1 MKQKIFDATNG
12 GLDIILYYYPQ
23 AREVVEGR
31 AKHFKMRAAERTA
44 STTVKKFGQLWYVTD
59 FGDDQTAR
67 NAIDLT
73 MREENINFSQAL
85 YLLADRFNVDCGFKP
100 EVNKPDITT
109 RTPHEDE
116 TEGSITWDAKKEP
129 EESDLQALGTYVKAE
144 TLQRYKVLTLKSY
157 SITKRKENGQLIT
170 TVIKSNPNY
179 PIFLYQFDGF
189 QKICCPYAY
198 DKANRFRYIGEKK
211 KDIIYGLEQ
220 VIAAYNKL
228 NEPTEDEITTDKK
241 LPEVFLCSGER
252 DALNCAGMGYPVI
265 WLNSETATFG
275 DKEMSRIMRY
285 TEKLINIPD
294 LDATGMLAAYR
305 RSLENWELYT
315 LILPE
320 WLSQYKDRRGK
331 PRKDLTDFCEL
342 SGSRQEFT
350 KLIQTAKRCQFWDKV
365 IRKNTETYE
374 INTINLLWYLRCSGF
389 ARIEDAV
396 SGQDIYV
403 HVKDYIVR
411 QYTPKQIRTYIK
423 QELERLHI
431 PNTIQKLF
439 QDSKKTTASLMD
451 DLRPINLSF
460 KKSTPD
466 SRTFFFR
473 NCALRVTADDI
484 TPIHRNDIDTY
495 TWDTA
500 ICPHSFRRT
509 QPTVTLQN
517 GQFTLYPDNIKS
529 NILKVFIN
537 TSRMYWRE
545 EFENR
550 TSPAMEENQRY
561 RQEHHFDIAGPRLTP
576 AEQHEQMQHLANK
589 CYAIGYL
596 LHQFKFMHMAKA
608 VWVMENRLTE
618 ACESSGGSGK
628 SFFFNMLKHI
638 GIASL
643 VTLNGRDRS
652 LTENKHLLERVTQYT
667 DLLFTDDAD
676 KNIDLN
682 FFYPL
687 ITGDTNINPKGSKSY
702 EISFHDSPIPV
713 FASNFPPPEGKD
725 RSTVRRMLIV
735 VYSDY
740 YHEKG
745 DGDLYNETRTIQ
757 DDLGLEVCGSNY
769 TEEQYNA
776 DINFL
781 IDCTQLYLN
790 CNRQNII
797 LRPPMEN
804 VYKRINIAEM
814 GNSGFYEWAASFFA
828 PDSENIDII
837 LRREEAFKDFQIDTG
852 NRLWTAQ
859 KFMKALKAFCENAD
873 YIRELNPKELL
884 GTNGRLI
891 RKLDGKTRDCIYIR
905 TKEEINNFAKSSY
918 L

>member
-1 MKQKIFDATNG
+1 MKQKILDATNG

-23 AREVVEGR
+23 AREVLEGR
-31 AKHFKMRAAERTA
+31 AKHFKMRNSERTA
-44 STTVKKFGQLWYVTD
+44 STTIKRFGQLWYVTD

-73 MREENINFSQAL
+73 IREENINFSQAL
-85 YLLADRFNVDCGFKP
+85 YLLADRFNIDCGYKP
-100 EVNKPDITT
+100 EINKPDIST
-109 RTPHEDE
+109 RKPEDGE
-116 TEGSITWDAKKEP
+116 QEGSITWEAKQEPEAADLEAMGTFVKKE
-129 EESDLQALGTYVKAE
+129 TM
-144 TLQRYKVLTLKSY
+144 QRYNVLSLKSY
-157 SITKRKENGQLIT
+157 AITKRKENGQLIT

-198 DKANRFRYIGEKK
+198 DKANRFRYVGNKK
-211 KDIIYGLEQ
+211 KDIIYGMEQ
-220 VIAAYNKL
+220 VIAAYDKL
-228 NEPTEDEITTDKK
+228 NGDVSEEEEK

-252 DALNCAGMGYPVI
+252 DALNCAGMGYPAI
-265 WLNSETATFG
+265 WLNSETAAFG
-275 DKEMSRIMRY
+275 EKEMSQVMRY

-294 LDATGMLAAYR
+294 LDATGMQAAYR

-320 WLSQYKDRRGK
+320 WLPQYKDRRGK
-331 PRKDLTDFCEL
+331 PRKDLTDWCEL
-342 SGSRQEFT
+342 SGSRTEFSR
-350 KLIQTAKRCQFWDKV
+350 LIQTAKRCQFWDKV
-365 IRKNTETYE
+365 VKKTGVSTE
-374 INTINLLWYLRCSGF
+374 INTISLLWYLRCSGF
-389 ARIEDAV
+389 ARIEDPV
-396 SGQDIYV
+396 SGQDLYV
-403 HVKDYIVR
+403 HIKDYIVK

-423 QELERLHI
+423 QELERLHVNNI
-431 PNTIQKLF
+431 IQKLF
-439 QDSKKTTASLMD
+439 QDSKKTTSALMD
-451 DLRPINLSF
+451 DLRPIDLSF

-484 TPIHRNDIDTY
+484 TPIHRNDICTY

-500 ICPHSFRRT
+500 ICPHNFYRA
-509 QPTVTLQN
+509 QPA
-517 GQFTLYPDNIKS
+517 FTYKDGKILNLGNTKS
-529 NILKVFIN
+529 NVLKVFIN
-537 TSRMYWRE
+537 ASRIYWKE
-545 EFENR
+545 ELETR
-550 TSPAMEENQRY
+550 TSAAMEENQRY
-561 RQEHHFDIAGPRLTP
+561 IREHHFDIAGPRLTE
-576 AEQHEQMQHLANK
+576 AEKDEQLQHLANK

-596 LHQFKFMHMAKA
+596 LHQFKFMHLAKA

-618 ACESSGGSGK
+618 AGESSGGSGK
-628 SFFFNMLKHI
+628 SFFFNMLKKI

-652 LTENKHLLERVTQYT
+652 LTENKHLLERVNQYT

-676 KNIDLN
+676 RNIDFN

-687 ITGDTNINPKGSKSY
+687 ITGDANINPKGSKSY
-702 EISFHDSPIPV
+702 EISFNDSPIPV

-757 DDLGLEVCGSNY
+757 DDLGLEICGSNY

-781 IDCTQLYLN
+781 IDCTQFYLD
-790 CNRQNII
+790 CNRNNII
-797 LRPPMEN
+797 VHPPMEN

-814 GNSGFYEWAASFFA
+814 GNSGFYEWASSFFA
-828 PDSENIDII
+828 PESENVDII
-837 LRREEAFKDFQIDTG
+837 IRRDEVFRDFQIDTG
-852 NRLWTAQ
+852 NRLWTTQ
-859 KFMKALKAFCENAD
+859 KFMKALKAFCENTD
-873 YIRELNPKELL
+873 YIRELNPRDLL
-884 GTNGRLI
+884 GPSGRLI
-891 RKLDGKTRDCIYIR
+891 RKLDGKTKDCIYIR
-905 TKEEINNFAKSSY
+905 TKEEINNWVKSSY

>member
-1 MKQKIFDATNG
+1 MKQKILDATNG

-23 AREVVEGR
+23 AREVLEGR
-31 AKHFKMRAAERTA
+31 VKHFKMRNSERTA
-44 STTVKKFGQLWYVTD
+44 SSTIKRFGQLWYVTD

-85 YLLADRFNVDCGFKP
+85 YLLADRFNIDCGYKP
-100 EVNKPDITT
+100 EINKPDIST
-109 RTPHEDE
+109 RKPEDGE
-116 TEGSITWDAKKEP
+116 QEGSITWEAKQEPEAADLEAMGTFVKKE
-129 EESDLQALGTYVKAE
+129 TM
-144 TLQRYKVLTLKSY
+144 QRYNVLALKSY
-157 SITKRKENGQLIT
+157 AITKRKENGQLIT

-198 DKANRFRYIGEKK
+198 DKANRFRYVGNKK
-211 KDIIYGLEQ
+211 KDIIYGMEQ

-228 NEPTEDEITTDKK
+228 NGDVPEEEEK

-252 DALNCAGMGYPVI
+252 DALNCAGMGYPAI
-265 WLNSETATFG
+265 WLNSETAAFG
-275 DKEMSRIMRY
+275 EKEMSQVMRY

-294 LDATGMLAAYR
+294 LDATGMQAAYR

-320 WLSQYKDRRGK
+320 WLTQYKDRRGK
-331 PRKDLTDFCEL
+331 PRKDLTDWCEL
-342 SGSRQEFT
+342 SGSRTEFSR
-350 KLIQTAKRCQFWDKV
+350 LIQTAKRCQFWDKV
-365 IRKNTETYE
+365 VKKTGVSTE
-374 INTINLLWYLRCSGF
+374 INTISLLWYLRCSGF
-389 ARIEDAV
+389 ARIEDPV
-396 SGQDIYV
+396 SGQDLYV
-403 HVKDYIVR
+403 HIKDYIVK

-423 QELERLHI
+423 QELERLHVN
-431 PNTIQKLF
+431 NTIQKLF
-439 QDSKKTTASLMD
+439 QDSKKTTSALMD
-451 DLRPINLSF
+451 DLRPIDLSF

-484 TPIHRNDIDTY
+484 TPIHRNDICTY

-500 ICPHSFRRT
+500 ICPHNFYRA
-509 QPTVTLQN
+509 QPA
-517 GQFTLYPDNIKS
+517 FTYKDGKILNLGNTKS
-529 NILKVFIN
+529 NVLKVFIN
-537 TSRMYWRE
+537 ASRIYWRE
-545 EFENR
+545 ELETR
-550 TSPAMEENQRY
+550 TSAAMEENQRY
-561 RQEHHFDIAGPRLTP
+561 IREHHFDIAGPRLTE
-576 AEQHEQMQHLANK
+576 AEKDEQLQHLANK

-596 LHQFKFMHMAKA
+596 LHQFKFMHLAKA

-618 ACESSGGSGK
+618 AGESSGGSGK
-628 SFFFNMLKHI
+628 SFFFNMLKKI

-652 LTENKHLLERVTQYT
+652 LTENKHLLERVNQYT

-676 KNIDLN
+676 RNIDFN

-687 ITGDTNINPKGSKSY
+687 ITGDANINPKGSKSY
-702 EISFHDSPIPV
+702 EISFNDSPIPV

-757 DDLGLEVCGSNY
+757 DDLGLEICGSNY

-781 IDCTQLYLN
+781 IDCTQFYLD
-790 CNRQNII
+790 CNRNNII
-797 LRPPMEN
+797 VHPPMEN

-814 GNSGFYEWAASFFA
+814 GNSGFYEWASSFFA
-828 PDSENIDII
+828 PESENVDII
-837 LRREEAFKDFQIDTG
+837 IRRDEVFRDFQIDTG
-852 NRLWTAQ
+852 NRLWTTQ
-859 KFMKALKAFCENAD
+859 KFMKALKAFCENTD
-873 YIRELNPKELL
+873 YIRELNPRDLL
-884 GTNGRLI
+884 GPSGRLI
-891 RKLDGKTRDCIYIR
+891 RKLDGKTKDCIYIR
-905 TKEEINNFAKSSY
+905 TKEEINNWVKSSY

>member
-1 MKQKIFDATNG
+1 MKQKILDATNG

-23 AREVVEGR
+23 AREVLEGR
-31 AKHFKMRAAERTA
+31 AKHFKMRNSERTA
-44 STTVKKFGQLWYVTD
+44 STTIKRFGQLWYVTD

-73 MREENINFSQAL
+73 IREENINFSQAL
-85 YLLADRFNVDCGFKP
+85 YLLADRFNIDCGYKP
-100 EVNKPDITT
+100 EINKPDIST
-109 RTPHEDE
+109 RKPEDGE
-116 TEGSITWDAKKEP
+116 QEGSITWEAKQEPEAADLEAMGTFVKKE
-129 EESDLQALGTYVKAE
+129 TM
-144 TLQRYKVLTLKSY
+144 QRYNVLSLKSY
-157 SITKRKENGQLIT
+157 AITKRKENGQLIT

-198 DKANRFRYIGEKK
+198 DKANRFRYVGNKK
-211 KDIIYGLEQ
+211 KDIIYGMEQ
-220 VIAAYNKL
+220 VIAAYDKL
-228 NEPTEDEITTDKK
+228 NGDVSEEEEK

-252 DALNCAGMGYPVI
+252 DALNCAGMGYPAI
-265 WLNSETATFG
+265 WLNSETAAFG
-275 DKEMSRIMRY
+275 EKEMSQVMRY

-294 LDATGMLAAYR
+294 LDATGMQAAYR

-320 WLSQYKDRRGK
+320 WLPQYKDRRGK
-331 PRKDLTDFCEL
+331 PRKDLTDWCEL
-342 SGSRQEFT
+342 SGSRTEFSR
-350 KLIQTAKRCQFWDKV
+350 LIQTAKRCQFWDKV
-365 IRKNTETYE
+365 VKKTGVSTE
-374 INTINLLWYLRCSGF
+374 INTISLLWYLRCSGF
-389 ARIEDAV
+389 ARIEDPV
-396 SGQDIYV
+396 SGQDLYV
-403 HVKDYIVR
+403 HIKDYIVK

-423 QELERLHI
+423 QELERLHVN
-431 PNTIQKLF
+431 NTIQKLF
-439 QDSKKTTASLMD
+439 QDSKKTTSALMD
-451 DLRPINLSF
+451 DLRPIDLSF

-484 TPIHRNDIDTY
+484 TPIHRNDISTY

-500 ICPHSFRRT
+500 ICPHNFYRA
-509 QPTVTLQN
+509 QPA
-517 GQFTLYPDNIKS
+517 FTYKDGKILNLGNTKS
-529 NILKVFIN
+529 NVLKVFIN
-537 TSRMYWRE
+537 ASRIYWRE
-545 EFENR
+545 ELETR
-550 TSPAMEENQRY
+550 TSAAMEENQRY
-561 RQEHHFDIAGPRLTP
+561 IREHHFDIAGPRLTE
-576 AEQHEQMQHLANK
+576 AEKDEQLQHLANK

-596 LHQFKFMHMAKA
+596 LHQFKFMHLAKA

-618 ACESSGGSGK
+618 AGESSGGSGK
-628 SFFFNMLKHI
+628 SFFFNMLKKI

-652 LTENKHLLERVTQYT
+652 LTENKHLLERVNQYT

-676 KNIDLN
+676 RNIDFN

-687 ITGDTNINPKGSKSY
+687 ITGDANINPKGSKSY
-702 EISFHDSPIPV
+702 EISFNDSPIPV

-757 DDLGLEVCGSNY
+757 DDLGLEICGSNY

-781 IDCTQLYLN
+781 IDCTQFYLD
-790 CNRQNII
+790 CNRNNII
-797 LRPPMEN
+797 VHPPMEN

-814 GNSGFYEWAASFFA
+814 GNSGFYEWASSFFA
-828 PDSENIDII
+828 PESENVDII
-837 LRREEAFKDFQIDTG
+837 IRRDEVFRDFQIDTG
-852 NRLWTAQ
+852 NRIWTPQ
-859 KFMKALKAFCENAD
+859 KFMKALKAFCENTD
-873 YIRELNPKELL
+873 YIRELNPRDLL
-884 GTNGRLI
+884 GPSGRLI
-891 RKLDGKTRDCIYIR
+891 RKLDGKTKDCIYIR
-905 TKEEINNFAKSSY
+905 TKEEINNWVKSSY

>member
-1 MKQKIFDATNG
+1 MKQKILDATNG

-23 AREVVEGR
+23 AREVLEGR
-31 AKHFKMRAAERTA
+31 AKHFKMRNSERTA
-44 STTVKKFGQLWYVTD
+44 STTIKRFGQLWYVTD

-85 YLLADRFNVDCGFKP
+85 YLIADRFNIDCGYKP
-100 EVNKPDITT
+100 DINKPDIST
-109 RTPHEDE
+109 RKPEDGE
-116 TEGSITWDAKKEP
+116 QEGSITWEAKQEPEAADLEAMGTFVKKE
-129 EESDLQALGTYVKAE
+129 TM
-144 TLQRYKVLTLKSY
+144 QRYNVLALKSY
-157 SITKRKENGQLIT
+157 AITKRKENGQLIT

-198 DKANRFRYIGEKK
+198 DKANRFRYVGNKK
-211 KDIIYGLEQ
+211 KDIIYGMEQ

-228 NEPTEDEITTDKK
+228 NGDVSEEEEK
-241 LPEVFLCSGER
+241 LHEVFLCSGER
-252 DALNCAGMGYPVI
+252 DALNCAGMGYPAI
-265 WLNSETATFG
+265 WLNSETAAFG
-275 DKEMSRIMRY
+275 EKEMSQVMRY

-294 LDATGMLAAYR
+294 LDATGMQAAYR

-320 WLSQYKDRRGK
+320 WLPQYKDRRGK
-331 PRKDLTDFCEL
+331 PRKDLTDWCEL
-342 SGSRQEFT
+342 SGSRTEFSR
-350 KLIQTAKRCQFWDKV
+350 LIQTAKRCQFWDKV
-365 IRKNTETYE
+365 VKKTGVSTE
-374 INTINLLWYLRCSGF
+374 INTISLLWYLRCSGF
-389 ARIEDAV
+389 ARIEDPV
-396 SGQDIYV
+396 SGQDLYV
-403 HVKDYIVR
+403 HIKDYIVK

-423 QELERLHI
+423 QELERLHVN
-431 PNTIQKLF
+431 NTIQKLF
-439 QDSKKTTASLMD
+439 QDSKKTTSALMD
-451 DLRPINLSF
+451 DLRPIDLSF

-484 TPIHRNDIDTY
+484 TPIHRNDICTY

-500 ICPHSFRRT
+500 ICPHNFYRA
-509 QPTVTLQN
+509 QPA
-517 GQFTLYPDNIKS
+517 FTYKDGKILNLGNTKS
-529 NILKVFIN
+529 NVLKVFIN
-537 TSRMYWRE
+537 ASRIYWKE
-545 EFENR
+545 ELETR
-550 TSPAMEENQRY
+550 TSAAMEENQRY
-561 RQEHHFDIAGPRLTP
+561 IREHHFDIAGPRLTE
-576 AEQHEQMQHLANK
+576 AEKDEQLQHLANK

-596 LHQFKFMHMAKA
+596 LHQFKFMHLAKA

-618 ACESSGGSGK
+618 AGESSGGSGK
-628 SFFFNMLKHI
+628 SFFFNMLKKI

-652 LTENKHLLERVTQYT
+652 LTENKHLLERVNQYT

-676 KNIDLN
+676 RNIDFN

-687 ITGDTNINPKGSKSY
+687 ITGDANINPKGSKSY
-702 EISFHDSPIPV
+702 EISFNDSPIPV

-757 DDLGLEVCGSNY
+757 DDLGLEICGSNY

-781 IDCTQLYLN
+781 IDCTQFYLD
-790 CNRQNII
+790 CNRNNII
-797 LRPPMEN
+797 VHPPMEN

-814 GNSGFYEWAASFFA
+814 GNSGFYEWASSFFA
-828 PDSENIDII
+828 PESENVDII
-837 LRREEAFKDFQIDTG
+837 IRRDEVFRDFQIDTG
-852 NRLWTAQ
+852 NRLWTTQ
-859 KFMKALKAFCENAD
+859 KFMKALKAFCENTD
-873 YIRELNPKELL
+873 YIRELNPRDLL
-884 GTNGRLI
+884 GPSGRLI
-891 RKLDGKTRDCIYIR
+891 RKLDGKTKDCIYIR
-905 TKEEINNFAKSSY
+905 TKEEINNWVKSSY

>member
-23 AREVVEGR
+23 AREVLEGR
-31 AKHFKMRAAERTA
+31 AKHFKMRNSERTA
-44 STTVKKFGQLWYVTD
+44 STTIKRFGQLWYVTD

-85 YLLADRFNVDCGFKP
+85 YLIADRFNIDCGYKP
-100 EVNKPDITT
+100 EINKPDIST
-109 RTPHEDE
+109 RKPEDGE
-116 TEGSITWDAKKEP
+116 QEGSITWEAKQEPEAADLEAMGTFVKKE
-129 EESDLQALGTYVKAE
+129 TM
-144 TLQRYKVLTLKSY
+144 QRYNVLALKSY
-157 SITKRKENGQLIT
+157 AITKRKENGQLIT

-198 DKANRFRYIGEKK
+198 DKANRFRYVGNKK
-211 KDIIYGLEQ
+211 KDIIYGMEQ

-228 NEPTEDEITTDKK
+228 NGDVSEEEEK

-252 DALNCAGMGYPVI
+252 DALNCAGMGYPAI
-265 WLNSETATFG
+265 WLNSETAAFG
-275 DKEMSRIMRY
+275 EKEMSQVMRY

-294 LDATGMLAAYR
+294 LDATGMQAAYR

-320 WLSQYKDRRGK
+320 WLTQYKDRRGK
-331 PRKDLTDFCEL
+331 PRKDLTDWCEL
-342 SGSRQEFT
+342 SGSRTEFSR
-350 KLIQTAKRCQFWDKV
+350 LIQTAKRCQFWDKV
-365 IRKNTETYE
+365 VKKTGVSTE
-374 INTINLLWYLRCSGF
+374 INTISLLWYLRCSGF
-389 ARIEDAV
+389 ARIEDPV
-396 SGQDIYV
+396 SGQDLYV
-403 HVKDYIVR
+403 HIKDYIVK

-423 QELERLHI
+423 QELERLHVN
-431 PNTIQKLF
+431 NTIQKLF
-439 QDSKKTTASLMD
+439 QDSKKTTSALMD
-451 DLRPINLSF
+451 DLRPIDLSF

-484 TPIHRNDIDTY
+484 TPIHRNDICTY

-500 ICPHSFRRT
+500 ICPHNFYRA
-509 QPTVTLQN
+509 QPA
-517 GQFTLYPDNIKS
+517 FTYKDGKILNLGNTKS
-529 NILKVFIN
+529 NVLKVFIN
-537 TSRMYWRE
+537 ASRIYWRE
-545 EFENR
+545 ELETR
-550 TSPAMEENQRY
+550 TSAAMEENQRY
-561 RQEHHFDIAGPRLTP
+561 IREHHFDIAGPRLTE
-576 AEQHEQMQHLANK
+576 AEKDEQLQHLANK

-596 LHQFKFMHMAKA
+596 LHQFKFMHLAKA

-618 ACESSGGSGK
+618 AGESSGGSGK
-628 SFFFNMLKHI
+628 SFFFNMLKKI

-652 LTENKHLLERVTQYT
+652 LTENKHLLERVNQYT

-676 KNIDLN
+676 RNIDFN

-687 ITGDTNINPKGSKSY
+687 ITGDANINPKGSKSY
-702 EISFHDSPIPV
+702 EISFNDSPIPV

-757 DDLGLEVCGSNY
+757 DDLGLEICGSNY

-776 DINFL
+776 NINFL
-781 IDCTQLYLN
+781 IDCTQFYLD
-790 CNRQNII
+790 CNRNNII
-797 LRPPMEN
+797 IHPPMEN

-814 GNSGFYEWAASFFA
+814 GNSGFYEWASSFFA
-828 PDSENIDII
+828 PESENVDII
-837 LRREEAFKDFQIDTG
+837 IRRDEVFRDFQIDTG
-852 NRLWTAQ
+852 NRLWTTQ
-859 KFMKALKAFCENAD
+859 KFMKALKAFCENTD
-873 YIRELNPKELL
+873 YIRELNPRDLL
-884 GTNGRLI
+884 GPSGRLI
-891 RKLDGKTRDCIYIR
+891 RKLDGKTKDCIYIR
-905 TKEEINNFAKSSY
+905 TKEEINNWVKSSY

>member
-1 MKQKIFDATNG
+1 MKQKILDATNG

-23 AREVVEGR
+23 AREVLEGR
-31 AKHFKMRAAERTA
+31 AKHFKMRNSERTA
-44 STTVKKFGQLWYVTD
+44 STTIKRFGQLWYVTD

-85 YLLADRFNVDCGFKP
+85 YLIADRFNIDCGYKP
-100 EVNKPDITT
+100 EINKPDIST
-109 RTPHEDE
+109 RKPEDGE
-116 TEGSITWDAKKEP
+116 QEGSITWEAKQEPEAADLEAMGTFVKKE
-129 EESDLQALGTYVKAE
+129 TM
-144 TLQRYKVLTLKSY
+144 QRYNVLSLKSY
-157 SITKRKENGQLIT
+157 AITKRKENGQLIT

-198 DKANRFRYIGEKK
+198 DKANRFRYVGNKK
-211 KDIIYGLEQ
+211 KDIIYGMEQ
-220 VIAAYNKL
+220 VIAAYDKL
-228 NEPTEDEITTDKK
+228 NGDVSEEEEK

-252 DALNCAGMGYPVI
+252 DALNCAGMGYPAI
-265 WLNSETATFG
+265 WLNSETAAFG
-275 DKEMSRIMRY
+275 EKEMSQVMRY

-294 LDATGMLAAYR
+294 LDATGMQAAYR

-320 WLSQYKDRRGK
+320 WLPQYKDRRGK
-331 PRKDLTDFCEL
+331 PRKDLTDWCEL
-342 SGSRQEFT
+342 SGSRTEFSR
-350 KLIQTAKRCQFWDKV
+350 LIQTAKRCQFWDKV
-365 IRKNTETYE
+365 VKKTGVSTE
-374 INTINLLWYLRCSGF
+374 INTISLLWYLRCSGF
-389 ARIEDAV
+389 ARIEDPV
-396 SGQDIYV
+396 SGQDLYV
-403 HVKDYIVR
+403 HIKDYIVK

-423 QELERLHI
+423 QELERLHVNNI
-431 PNTIQKLF
+431 IQKLF
-439 QDSKKTTASLMD
+439 QDSKKTTSALMD
-451 DLRPINLSF
+451 DLRPIDLSF

-484 TPIHRNDIDTY
+484 TPIHRNDICTY

-500 ICPHSFRRT
+500 ICPHNFYRA
-509 QPTVTLQN
+509 QPA
-517 GQFTLYPDNIKS
+517 FTYKDGKILNLGNTKS
-529 NILKVFIN
+529 NVLKVFIN
-537 TSRMYWRE
+537 ASRIYWKE
-545 EFENR
+545 ELETR
-550 TSPAMEENQRY
+550 TSAAMEENQRY
-561 RQEHHFDIAGPRLTP
+561 IREHHFDIAGPRLTE
-576 AEQHEQMQHLANK
+576 AEKDEQLQHLANK

-596 LHQFKFMHMAKA
+596 LHQFKFMHLAKA

-618 ACESSGGSGK
+618 AGESSGGSGK
-628 SFFFNMLKHI
+628 SFFFNMLKKI

-652 LTENKHLLERVTQYT
+652 LTENKHLLERVNQYT

-676 KNIDLN
+676 RNIDFN

-687 ITGDTNINPKGSKSY
+687 ITGDANINPKGSKSY
-702 EISFHDSPIPV
+702 EISFNDSPIPV

-757 DDLGLEVCGSNY
+757 DDLGLEICGSNY

-781 IDCTQLYLN
+781 IDCTQFYLD
-790 CNRQNII
+790 CNRNNII
-797 LRPPMEN
+797 VHPPMEN

-814 GNSGFYEWAASFFA
+814 GNSGFYEWASSFFA
-828 PDSENIDII
+828 PESENVDII
-837 LRREEAFKDFQIDTG
+837 IRRDEVFRDFQIDTG
-852 NRLWTAQ
+852 NRLWTTQ
-859 KFMKALKAFCENAD
+859 KFMKALKAFCENTD
-873 YIRELNPKELL
+873 YIRELNPRDLL
-884 GTNGRLI
+884 GPSGRLI
-891 RKLDGKTRDCIYIR
+891 RKLDGKTKDCIYIR
-905 TKEEINNFAKSSY
+905 TKEEINNWVKSSY

>member
-1 MKQKIFDATNG
+1 MKQKILDATNG

-23 AREVVEGR
+23 AREVLEGR
-31 AKHFKMRAAERTA
+31 AKHFKMQNSERTA
-44 STTVKKFGQLWYVTD
+44 STTIKKFGQLWYVTD

-85 YLLADRFNVDCGFKP
+85 YLLADRFNIDCGYKP
-100 EVNKPDITT
+100 EINKPDIST
-109 RTPHEDE
+109 RKPEDGE
-116 TEGSITWDAKKEP
+116 QEGSITWEAKQEPEAADLEAMGTFVKKE
-129 EESDLQALGTYVKAE
+129 TM
-144 TLQRYKVLTLKSY
+144 QRYNVLALKSY
-157 SITKRKENGQLIT
+157 AITKRKENGQLIT

-198 DKANRFRYIGEKK
+198 DKANRFRYVGNKK
-211 KDIIYGLEQ
+211 KDIIYGMEQ

-228 NEPTEDEITTDKK
+228 NGDVSEEEEEK

-252 DALNCAGMGYPVI
+252 DALNCAGMGYPAI
-265 WLNSETATFG
+265 WLNSETAAFG
-275 DKEMSRIMRY
+275 EKEMSQVMRY
-285 TEKLINIPD
+285 TERLINIPD
-294 LDATGMLAAYR
+294 LDATGMQAAYR

-320 WLSQYKDRRGK
+320 WLTQYKDRRGK
-331 PRKDLTDFCEL
+331 PRKDLTDWCEL
-342 SGSRQEFT
+342 SGSRTEFSR
-350 KLIQTAKRCQFWDKV
+350 LIQTAKRCQFWDKV
-365 IRKNTETYE
+365 VKKTGVSTE
-374 INTINLLWYLRCSGF
+374 INTISLLWYLRCSGF
-389 ARIEDAV
+389 ARIEDPV
-396 SGQDIYV
+396 SGQDLYV
-403 HVKDYIVR
+403 HIKDYIVK

-423 QELERLHI
+423 QELERLHVN
-431 PNTIQKLF
+431 NTIQKLF
-439 QDSKKTTASLMD
+439 QDSKKTTSALMD
-451 DLRPINLSF
+451 DLRPIDLSF

-484 TPIHRNDIDTY
+484 TPIHRNDICTY

-500 ICPHSFRRT
+500 ICPHNFYRA
-509 QPTVTLQN
+509 QPA
-517 GQFTLYPDNIKS
+517 FTYKDGKILNLGNTKS
-529 NILKVFIN
+529 NVLKVFIN
-537 TSRMYWRE
+537 ASRIYWRE
-545 EFENR
+545 ELETR
-550 TSPAMEENQRY
+550 TSAAMEENQRY
-561 RQEHHFDIAGPRLTP
+561 IREHHFDIAGPRLTE
-576 AEQHEQMQHLANK
+576 AEKDEQLQHLANK

-596 LHQFKFMHMAKA
+596 LHQFKFMHLAKA

-618 ACESSGGSGK
+618 AGESSGGSGK
-628 SFFFNMLKHI
+628 SFFFNMLKKI

-652 LTENKHLLERVTQYT
+652 LTENKHLLERVNQYT

-676 KNIDLN
+676 RNIDFN

-687 ITGDTNINPKGSKSY
+687 ITGDANINPKGSKSY
-702 EISFHDSPIPV
+702 EISFNDSPIPV

-757 DDLGLEVCGSNY
+757 DDLGLEICGSNY

-781 IDCTQLYLN
+781 IDCTQFYLG
-790 CNRQNII
+790 CNRNNII
-797 LRPPMEN
+797 VHPPMEN

-814 GNSGFYEWAASFFA
+814 GNSGFYEWASSFFA
-828 PDSENIDII
+828 PESENVDII
-837 LRREEAFKDFQIDTG
+837 IRRDEVFRDFQIDTG
-852 NRLWTAQ
+852 NRLWTTQ
-859 KFMKALKAFCENAD
+859 KFMKALKAFCENTD
-873 YIRELNPKELL
+873 YIRELNPRDLL
-884 GTNGRLI
+884 GPSGRLI
-891 RKLDGKTRDCIYIR
+891 RKLDGKTKDCIYIR
-905 TKEEINNFAKSSY
+905 TKEEINNWVKSSY

>member
-1 MKQKIFDATNG
+1 MKQKILDATNG

-31 AKHFKMRAAERTA
+31 AKHFKMRNSERTA
-44 STTVKKFGQLWYVTD
+44 STTIKRFGQLWYVTD

-85 YLLADRFNVDCGFKP
+85 YLLADRFNIDCGYKP
-100 EVNKPDITT
+100 EINKPDIST
-109 RTPHEDE
+109 RKPEDGE
-116 TEGSITWDAKKEP
+116 QEGSITWEAKQEPEAADLEAMGTFVKKE
-129 EESDLQALGTYVKAE
+129 TM
-144 TLQRYKVLTLKSY
+144 QRYNVLALKSY
-157 SITKRKENGQLIT
+157 AITKRKENGQLIT

-198 DKANRFRYIGEKK
+198 DKANRFRYVGNKK
-211 KDIIYGLEQ
+211 KDIIYGMEQ
-220 VIAAYNKL
+220 VIAAYDKL
-228 NEPTEDEITTDKK
+228 NGDVSEEEEK

-252 DALNCAGMGYPVI
+252 DALNCAGMGYPAI
-265 WLNSETATFG
+265 WLNSETAAFG
-275 DKEMSRIMRY
+275 EKEMSQVMRY

-294 LDATGMLAAYR
+294 LDATGMQAAYR

-320 WLSQYKDRRGK
+320 WLTQYKDRRGK
-331 PRKDLTDFCEL
+331 PRKDLTDWCEL
-342 SGSRQEFT
+342 SGSRTEFSR
-350 KLIQTAKRCQFWDKV
+350 LIQTAKRCQFWDKV
-365 IRKNTETYE
+365 VKKTGVSTE
-374 INTINLLWYLRCSGF
+374 INTISLLWYLRCSGF
-389 ARIEDAV
+389 ARIEDPV
-396 SGQDIYV
+396 SGQDLYV
-403 HVKDYIVR
+403 HIKDYIVK

-423 QELERLHI
+423 QELERLHVN
-431 PNTIQKLF
+431 NTIQKLF
-439 QDSKKTTASLMD
+439 QDSKKTTSALMD
-451 DLRPINLSF
+451 DLRLTDLSF
-460 KKSTPD
+460 EKSTPD

-484 TPIHRNDIDTY
+484 TPIHRNDICTY

-500 ICPHSFRRT
+500 ICPHNFYRA
-509 QPTVTLQN
+509 QPA
-517 GQFTLYPDNIKS
+517 FTYKDGKILNLGNTKS
-529 NILKVFIN
+529 NVLKVFIN
-537 TSRMYWRE
+537 ASRIYWRE
-545 EFENR
+545 ELETR
-550 TSPAMEENQRY
+550 TSAAMEENQRY
-561 RQEHHFDIAGPRLTP
+561 IREHHFDIAGPRLTE
-576 AEQHEQMQHLANK
+576 AEKDEQLQHLANK

-596 LHQFKFMHMAKA
+596 LHQFKFMHLAKA

-618 ACESSGGSGK
+618 AGESSGGSGK
-628 SFFFNMLKHI
+628 SFFFNMLKKI

-652 LTENKHLLERVTQYT
+652 LTENKHLLERVNQYT

-676 KNIDLN
+676 RNIDFN

-687 ITGDTNINPKGSKSY
+687 ITGDANINPKGSKSY
-702 EISFHDSPIPV
+702 EISFNDSPIPV

-757 DDLGLEVCGSNY
+757 DDLGLEICGSSY

-781 IDCTQLYLN
+781 IDCTQFYLD
-790 CNRQNII
+790 CNRNNII
-797 LRPPMEN
+797 VHPPMEN

-814 GNSGFYEWAASFFA
+814 GNSGFYEWASSFFA
-828 PDSENIDII
+828 PESENVDII
-837 LRREEAFKDFQIDTG
+837 IRRDEVFRDFQIDTG
-852 NRLWTAQ
+852 NRLWTTQ
-859 KFMKALKAFCENAD
+859 KFMKALKAFCENTD
-873 YIRELNPKELL
+873 YIRELNPRDLL
-884 GTNGRLI
+884 GPSGRLI
-891 RKLDGKTRDCIYIR
+891 RKLDGKTKDCIYIR
-905 TKEEINNFAKSSY
+905 TKEEINNWVKSSY

>member
-1 MKQKIFDATNG
+1 MKQKILDATNG

-23 AREVVEGR
+23 AREVLEGR
-31 AKHFKMRAAERTA
+31 AKHFKMRNSERTA
-44 STTVKKFGQLWYVTD
+44 SSTIKRFGQLWYVTD

-85 YLLADRFNVDCGFKP
+85 YLLADRFNIDCGYKP
-100 EVNKPDITT
+100 EINKPDIST
-109 RTPHEDE
+109 RKPEDGE
-116 TEGSITWDAKKEP
+116 QEGSITWEAKQEPEAADLEAMGTFVKKE
-129 EESDLQALGTYVKAE
+129 TM
-144 TLQRYKVLTLKSY
+144 QRYNVLSLKSY
-157 SITKRKENGQLIT
+157 AITKRKENGQLIT

-198 DKANRFRYIGEKK
+198 DKANRFRYVGNKK
-211 KDIIYGLEQ
+211 KDIIYGMEQ

-228 NEPTEDEITTDKK
+228 NGDVSEEEEEK

-252 DALNCAGMGYPVI
+252 DALNCAGMGYPAI
-265 WLNSETATFG
+265 WLNSETAAFG
-275 DKEMSRIMRY
+275 EKEMSQVMRY

-294 LDATGMLAAYR
+294 LDATGMQAAYR

-320 WLSQYKDRRGK
+320 WLTQYKDRRGK
-331 PRKDLTDFCEL
+331 PRKDLTDWCEL
-342 SGSRQEFT
+342 SGSRTEFSR
-350 KLIQTAKRCQFWDKV
+350 LIQTAKRCQFWDKV
-365 IRKNTETYE
+365 VKKTGVSTE
-374 INTINLLWYLRCSGF
+374 INTISLLWYLRCSGF
-389 ARIEDAV
+389 ARIEDPV
-396 SGQDIYV
+396 SGQDLYV
-403 HVKDYIVR
+403 HIKDYIVK

-423 QELERLHI
+423 QELERLHVN
-431 PNTIQKLF
+431 NTIQKLF
-439 QDSKKTTASLMD
+439 QDSKKTTSALMD
-451 DLRPINLSF
+451 DLRPIDLSF

-473 NCALRVTADDI
+473 NCALRVTADNI
-484 TPIHRNDIDTY
+484 TPIHRNDICTY

-500 ICPHSFRRT
+500 ICPHNFYRA
-509 QPTVTLQN
+509 QPA
-517 GQFTLYPDNIKS
+517 FTYKDGKILNLGNTKS
-529 NILKVFIN
+529 NVLKVFIN
-537 TSRMYWRE
+537 ASRIYWRE
-545 EFENR
+545 ELETR
-550 TSPAMEENQRY
+550 TSAAMEENQRY
-561 RQEHHFDIAGPRLTP
+561 IREHHFDIAGPRLTE
-576 AEQHEQMQHLANK
+576 AEKDEQLQHLANK

-596 LHQFKFMHMAKA
+596 LHQFKFMHLAKA

-618 ACESSGGSGK
+618 AGESSGGSGK
-628 SFFFNMLKHI
+628 SFFFNMLKKI

-652 LTENKHLLERVTQYT
+652 LTENKHLLERVNQYT

-676 KNIDLN
+676 RNIDFN

-687 ITGDTNINPKGSKSY
+687 ITGDANINPKGSKSY
-702 EISFHDSPIPV
+702 EISFNDSPIPV

-757 DDLGLEVCGSNY
+757 DDLGLEICGSNY

-781 IDCTQLYLN
+781 IDCTQFYLD
-790 CNRQNII
+790 CNRNNII
-797 LRPPMEN
+797 VHPPMEN

-814 GNSGFYEWAASFFA
+814 GNSGFYEWASSFFA
-828 PDSENIDII
+828 PESENVDII
-837 LRREEAFKDFQIDTG
+837 IRRDEVFRDFQIDTG
-852 NRLWTAQ
+852 NRLWTTQ
-859 KFMKALKAFCENAD
+859 KFMKALKAFCENTD
-873 YIRELNPKELL
+873 YIRELNPRDLL
-884 GTNGRLI
+884 GPSGRLI
-891 RKLDGKTRDCIYIR
+891 RKLDGKTKDCIYIR
-905 TKEEINNFAKSSY
+905 TKEEINNWVKISY

>member
-1 MKQKIFDATNG
+1 MKQKILDATNG

-23 AREVVEGR
+23 AREVLEGR
-31 AKHFKMRAAERTA
+31 AKHFKMRNSERTA
-44 STTVKKFGQLWYVTD
+44 STTIKRFGQLWYVTD

-85 YLLADRFNVDCGFKP
+85 YLLADRFNIDCGYKP
-100 EVNKPDITT
+100 EINKPDIST
-109 RTPHEDE
+109 RKPEDGE
-116 TEGSITWDAKKEP
+116 QEGSITWEAKQEPEAADLEAMGTFVKKE
-129 EESDLQALGTYVKAE
+129 TM
-144 TLQRYKVLTLKSY
+144 QRYNVLALKSY
-157 SITKRKENGQLIT
+157 AITKRKENGQLIT

-198 DKANRFRYIGEKK
+198 DKANRFRYVGNKK
-211 KDIIYGLEQ
+211 KDIIYGMEQ
-220 VIAAYNKL
+220 VIAAYDKL
-228 NEPTEDEITTDKK
+228 NGDVSEEEEEK

-252 DALNCAGMGYPVI
+252 DALNCAGMGYPAI
-265 WLNSETATFG
+265 WLNSETAAFG
-275 DKEMSRIMRY
+275 EKEMSQVMRY

-294 LDATGMLAAYR
+294 LDATGMQAAYR

-320 WLSQYKDRRGK
+320 WLPQYKDRRGK
-331 PRKDLTDFCEL
+331 PRKDLTDWCEL
-342 SGSRQEFT
+342 SGSRTEFSR
-350 KLIQTAKRCQFWDKV
+350 LIQTAKRCQFWDKV
-365 IRKNTETYE
+365 VKKTGVSTE
-374 INTINLLWYLRCSGF
+374 INTISLLWYLRCSGF
-389 ARIEDAV
+389 ARIEDPV
-396 SGQDIYV
+396 SGQDLYV
-403 HVKDYIVR
+403 HIKDYIVK

-423 QELERLHI
+423 QELERLHVNNI
-431 PNTIQKLF
+431 IQKLF
-439 QDSKKTTASLMD
+439 QDSKKTTSALMD
-451 DLRPINLSF
+451 DLRPIDLSF

-484 TPIHRNDIDTY
+484 TPIHRNDICTY

-500 ICPHSFRRT
+500 ICPHNFYRA
-509 QPTVTLQN
+509 QPA
-517 GQFTLYPDNIKS
+517 FTYKDGKILNLGNTKS
-529 NILKVFIN
+529 NVLKVFIN
-537 TSRMYWRE
+537 ASRIYWRE
-545 EFENR
+545 ELETR
-550 TSPAMEENQRY
+550 TSAAMEENQRY
-561 RQEHHFDIAGPRLTP
+561 IREHHFDIAGPRLTE
-576 AEQHEQMQHLANK
+576 AEKDEQLQHLANK

-596 LHQFKFMHMAKA
+596 LHQFKFMHLAKA

-618 ACESSGGSGK
+618 AGESSGGSGK
-628 SFFFNMLKHI
+628 SFFFNMLKKI

-652 LTENKHLLERVTQYT
+652 LTENKHLLERVNQYT

-676 KNIDLN
+676 RNIDFN

-687 ITGDTNINPKGSKSY
+687 ITGDANINPKGSKSY
-702 EISFHDSPIPV
+702 EISFNDSPIPV

-757 DDLGLEVCGSNY
+757 DDLGLEICGSSY

-781 IDCTQLYLN
+781 IDCTQFYLD
-790 CNRQNII
+790 CNRNNII
-797 LRPPMEN
+797 VHPPMEN

-814 GNSGFYEWAASFFA
+814 GNSGFYEWASSFFA
-828 PDSENIDII
+828 PESENVDII
-837 LRREEAFKDFQIDTG
+837 IRRDEVFRDFQIDTG
-852 NRLWTAQ
+852 NRLWTTQ
-859 KFMKALKAFCENAD
+859 KFMKALKAFCENTD
-873 YIRELNPKELL
+873 YIRELNPRDLL
-884 GTNGRLI
+884 GPSGRLI
-891 RKLDGKTRDCIYIR
+891 RKLDGKTKDCIYIR
-905 TKEEINNFAKSSY
+905 TKEEINNWVKSSY

>member
-1 MKQKIFDATNG
+1 MKQKILDATNG

-23 AREVVEGR
+23 AREVLEGR
-31 AKHFKMRAAERTA
+31 VKHFKMRNSERTA
-44 STTVKKFGQLWYVTD
+44 STTIKRFGQLWYVTD

-85 YLLADRFNVDCGFKP
+85 YLLADRFNIDCGYKP
-100 EVNKPDITT
+100 EINKPDIST
-109 RTPHEDE
+109 RKPEDGE
-116 TEGSITWDAKKEP
+116 QEGSITWEAKQEPEAADLEAMGTFVKKE
-129 EESDLQALGTYVKAE
+129 TM
-144 TLQRYKVLTLKSY
+144 QRYNVLALKSY
-157 SITKRKENGQLIT
+157 AITKRKENGQLIT

-198 DKANRFRYIGEKK
+198 DKANRFRYVGNKK
-211 KDIIYGLEQ
+211 KDIIYGMEQ
-220 VIAAYNKL
+220 VIAAYDKL
-228 NEPTEDEITTDKK
+228 NGDVSEEEEK

-252 DALNCAGMGYPVI
+252 DALNCAGMGYPAI
-265 WLNSETATFG
+265 WLNSETAAFG
-275 DKEMSRIMRY
+275 EKELSQVMRY

-294 LDATGMLAAYR
+294 LDATGMQAAYR

-320 WLSQYKDRRGK
+320 WLPQYKDRRGK
-331 PRKDLTDFCEL
+331 PRKDLTDWCEL
-342 SGSRQEFT
+342 SGSRTEFSR
-350 KLIQTAKRCQFWDKV
+350 LIQTAKRCQFWDKV
-365 IRKNTETYE
+365 VKKTGVSTE
-374 INTINLLWYLRCSGF
+374 INTISLLWYLRCSGF
-389 ARIEDAV
+389 ARIEDPV
-396 SGQDIYV
+396 SGQDLYV
-403 HVKDYIVR
+403 HIKDYIVK

-423 QELERLHI
+423 QELERLHVNNI
-431 PNTIQKLF
+431 IQKLF
-439 QDSKKTTASLMD
+439 QDSKKTTSALMD
-451 DLRPINLSF
+451 DLRPIDLSF

-484 TPIHRNDIDTY
+484 TPIHRNDICTY

-500 ICPHSFRRT
+500 ICPHNFYRA
-509 QPTVTLQN
+509 QPA
-517 GQFTLYPDNIKS
+517 FTYKDGKILNLGNTKS
-529 NILKVFIN
+529 NVLKVFIN
-537 TSRMYWRE
+537 ASRIYWRE
-545 EFENR
+545 ELETR
-550 TSPAMEENQRY
+550 TSAAMEENQRY
-561 RQEHHFDIAGPRLTP
+561 IREHHFDIAGPRLTE
-576 AEQHEQMQHLANK
+576 AEKDEQLQHLANK

-596 LHQFKFMHMAKA
+596 LHQFKFMHLAKA

-618 ACESSGGSGK
+618 AGESSGGSGK
-628 SFFFNMLKHI
+628 SFFFNMLKKI

-652 LTENKHLLERVTQYT
+652 LTENKHLLERVNQYT

-676 KNIDLN
+676 RNIDFN

-687 ITGDTNINPKGSKSY
+687 ITGDANINPKGSKSY
-702 EISFHDSPIPV
+702 EISFNDSPIPV

-757 DDLGLEVCGSNY
+757 DDLGLEICGSNY

-781 IDCTQLYLN
+781 IDCTQFYLD
-790 CNRQNII
+790 CNRNNII
-797 LRPPMEN
+797 VHPPMEN

-814 GNSGFYEWAASFFA
+814 GNSGFYEWASSFFA
-828 PDSENIDII
+828 PESENVDII
-837 LRREEAFKDFQIDTG
+837 IRRDEVFRDFQIDTG
-852 NRLWTAQ
+852 NRLWTTQ
-859 KFMKALKAFCENAD
+859 KFMKALKAFCENTD
-873 YIRELNPKELL
+873 YIRELNPRDLL
-884 GTNGRLI
+884 GPSGRLI
-891 RKLDGKTRDCIYIR
+891 RKLDGKTKDCIYIR
-905 TKEEINNFAKSSY
+905 TKEEINNWVKSSY

>member
-1 MKQKIFDATNG
+1 MKQKILDATNG

-23 AREVVEGR
+23 AREVLEGR
-31 AKHFKMRAAERTA
+31 AKHFKMRNSERTA
-44 STTVKKFGQLWYVTD
+44 STTIKKFGQLWYVTD

-85 YLLADRFNVDCGFKP
+85 YLLADRFNIDCGYKP
-100 EVNKPDITT
+100 EINKPDIST
-109 RTPHEDE
+109 RKPEDGE
-116 TEGSITWDAKKEP
+116 QEGSITWEAKQEPEAADLEAMGTFVKKE
-129 EESDLQALGTYVKAE
+129 TM
-144 TLQRYKVLTLKSY
+144 QRYNVLALKSY
-157 SITKRKENGQLIT
+157 AITKRKENGQLIT

-198 DKANRFRYIGEKK
+198 DKANRFRYVGNKK
-211 KDIIYGLEQ
+211 KDIIYGMEQ

-228 NEPTEDEITTDKK
+228 NGDVSEEEEK
-241 LPEVFLCSGER
+241 LHEVFLCSGER
-252 DALNCAGMGYPVI
+252 DALNCAGMGYPAI
-265 WLNSETATFG
+265 WLNSETAAFG
-275 DKEMSRIMRY
+275 EKEMSQVMRY

-294 LDATGMLAAYR
+294 LDATGMQAAYR

-320 WLSQYKDRRGK
+320 WLPQYKDRRGK
-331 PRKDLTDFCEL
+331 PRKDLTDWCEL
-342 SGSRQEFT
+342 SGSRTEFSR
-350 KLIQTAKRCQFWDKV
+350 LIQTAKRCQFWDKV
-365 IRKNTETYE
+365 VKKTGVSTE
-374 INTINLLWYLRCSGF
+374 INTISLLWYLRCSGF
-389 ARIEDAV
+389 ARIEDPV
-396 SGQDIYV
+396 SGQDLYV
-403 HVKDYIVR
+403 HIKDYIVK

-423 QELERLHI
+423 QELERLHVN
-431 PNTIQKLF
+431 NTIQKLF
-439 QDSKKTTASLMD
+439 QDSKKTTSALMD
-451 DLRPINLSF
+451 DLRPIDLSF

-484 TPIHRNDIDTY
+484 TPIHRNDICTY

-500 ICPHSFRRT
+500 ICPHNFYRA
-509 QPTVTLQN
+509 QPA
-517 GQFTLYPDNIKS
+517 FTYKDGKILNLGNTKS
-529 NILKVFIN
+529 NVLKVFIN
-537 TSRMYWRE
+537 ASRIYWRE
-545 EFENR
+545 ELETR
-550 TSPAMEENQRY
+550 TSAAMEENQRY
-561 RQEHHFDIAGPRLTP
+561 IREHHFDIAGPRLTE
-576 AEQHEQMQHLANK
+576 AEKDEQLQHLANK

-596 LHQFKFMHMAKA
+596 LHQFKFMHLAKA

-618 ACESSGGSGK
+618 AGESSGGSGK
-628 SFFFNMLKHI
+628 SFFFNMLKKI

-652 LTENKHLLERVTQYT
+652 LTENKHLLERVNQYT

-676 KNIDLN
+676 RNIDFN

-687 ITGDTNINPKGSKSY
+687 ITGDANINPKGSKSY
-702 EISFHDSPIPV
+702 EISFNDSPIPV

-757 DDLGLEVCGSNY
+757 DDLGLEICGSNY

-781 IDCTQLYLN
+781 IDCTQFYLD
-790 CNRQNII
+790 CNRNNII
-797 LRPPMEN
+797 IHPPMEN

-814 GNSGFYEWAASFFA
+814 GNSGFYEWASSFFA
-828 PDSENIDII
+828 PESENVDII
-837 LRREEAFKDFQIDTG
+837 IRRDEVFRDFQIDTG
-852 NRLWTAQ
+852 NRLWTTQ
-859 KFMKALKAFCENAD
+859 KFMKALKAFCENTD
-873 YIRELNPKELL
+873 YIRELNPRDLL
-884 GTNGRLI
+884 GPSGRLI
-891 RKLDGKTRDCIYIR
+891 RKLDGKTKDCIYIR
-905 TKEEINNFAKSSY
+905 TKEEINNWVKSSY

>member
-1 MKQKIFDATNG
+1 MKQKILDATNG

-23 AREVVEGR
+23 AREVLEGR
-31 AKHFKMRAAERTA
+31 AKHFKMRNSERTA
-44 STTVKKFGQLWYVTD
+44 STTIKRFGQLWYVTD

-85 YLLADRFNVDCGFKP
+85 YLLADRFNIDCGYKP
-100 EVNKPDITT
+100 EINKPDIST
-109 RTPHEDE
+109 RKPEDGE
-116 TEGSITWDAKKEP
+116 QEGSITWEAKQEPEAADLEAMGTFVKKE
-129 EESDLQALGTYVKAE
+129 TM
-144 TLQRYKVLTLKSY
+144 QRYNVLSLKSY
-157 SITKRKENGQLIT
+157 AITKRKENGQLIT

-198 DKANRFRYIGEKK
+198 DKANRFRYVGNKK
-211 KDIIYGLEQ
+211 KDIIYGMEQ

-228 NEPTEDEITTDKK
+228 NGDVSEEEEK

-252 DALNCAGMGYPVI
+252 DALNCAGMGYPAI
-265 WLNSETATFG
+265 WLNSETAAFG
-275 DKEMSRIMRY
+275 EKEMSQVMRY

-294 LDATGMLAAYR
+294 LDATGMQAAYR

-320 WLSQYKDRRGK
+320 WLPQYKDRRGK
-331 PRKDLTDFCEL
+331 PRKDLTDWCEL
-342 SGSRQEFT
+342 SGSRTEFSR
-350 KLIQTAKRCQFWDKV
+350 LIQTAKRCQFWDKV
-365 IRKNTETYE
+365 VKKTGVSTE
-374 INTINLLWYLRCSGF
+374 INTISLLWYLRCSGF
-389 ARIEDAV
+389 ARIEDPV
-396 SGQDIYV
+396 SGQDLYV
-403 HVKDYIVR
+403 HIKDYIVK

-423 QELERLHI
+423 QELERLHVN
-431 PNTIQKLF
+431 NTIQKLF
-439 QDSKKTTASLMD
+439 QDSKKTTSALMD
-451 DLRPINLSF
+451 DLRPIDLSF

-484 TPIHRNDIDTY
+484 TPIHRNDISTY

-500 ICPHSFRRT
+500 ICPHNFYRA
-509 QPTVTLQN
+509 QPA
-517 GQFTLYPDNIKS
+517 FTYKDGKILNLGNTKS
-529 NILKVFIN
+529 NVLKVFIN
-537 TSRMYWRE
+537 ASRMYWKE
-545 EFENR
+545 ELETR
-550 TSPAMEENQRY
+550 TSAAMEENQRY
-561 RQEHHFDIAGPRLTP
+561 IREHHFDIAGPRLTE
-576 AEQHEQMQHLANK
+576 AEKDEQLQHLANK

-596 LHQFKFMHMAKA
+596 LHQFKFMHLAKA

-618 ACESSGGSGK
+618 AGESSGGSGK
-628 SFFFNMLKHI
+628 SFFFNMLKKI

-652 LTENKHLLERVTQYT
+652 LTENKHLLERVNQYT

-676 KNIDLN
+676 RNIDFN

-687 ITGDTNINPKGSKSY
+687 ITGDANINPKGSKSY
-702 EISFHDSPIPV
+702 EISFNDSPIPV

-757 DDLGLEVCGSNY
+757 DDLGLEICGSSY

-781 IDCTQLYLN
+781 IDCTQFYLD
-790 CNRQNII
+790 CNRNNII
-797 LRPPMEN
+797 VHPPMEN

-814 GNSGFYEWAASFFA
+814 GNSGFYEWASSFFA
-828 PDSENIDII
+828 PESENVDII
-837 LRREEAFKDFQIDTG
+837 IRRDEVFRDFQIDTG
-852 NRLWTAQ
+852 NRLWTTQ
-859 KFMKALKAFCENAD
+859 KFMKALKAFCENTD
-873 YIRELNPKELL
+873 YIRELNPRDLL
-884 GTNGRLI
+884 GPSGRLI
-891 RKLDGKTRDCIYIR
+891 RKLDGKTKDCIYIR
-905 TKEEINNFAKSSY
+905 TKEEINNWVKSSY

>member
-1 MKQKIFDATNG
+1 MKQKILDATNG

-31 AKHFKMRAAERTA
+31 AKHFKMRNSERTA
-44 STTVKKFGQLWYVTD
+44 STTIKRFGQLWYVTD

-85 YLLADRFNVDCGFKP
+85 YLLADRFNIDCGYKP
-100 EVNKPDITT
+100 EINKPDIST
-109 RTPHEDE
+109 RKPEDGE
-116 TEGSITWDAKKEP
+116 QEGSITWEAKQEPEAADLEAMGTFVKKE
-129 EESDLQALGTYVKAE
+129 TM
-144 TLQRYKVLTLKSY
+144 QRYNVLALKSY
-157 SITKRKENGQLIT
+157 AITKRKENGQLIT

-198 DKANRFRYIGEKK
+198 DKANRFRYVGNKK
-211 KDIIYGLEQ
+211 KDIIYGMEQ

-228 NEPTEDEITTDKK
+228 NGDVSEEEEK

-252 DALNCAGMGYPVI
+252 DALNCAGMGYPAI
-265 WLNSETATFG
+265 WLNSETAAFG
-275 DKEMSRIMRY
+275 EKEMSQVMRY

-294 LDATGMLAAYR
+294 LDATGMQAAYR

-320 WLSQYKDRRGK
+320 WLTQYKDRRGK
-331 PRKDLTDFCEL
+331 PRKDLTDWCEL
-342 SGSRQEFT
+342 SGSRTEFSR
-350 KLIQTAKRCQFWDKV
+350 LIQTAKRCQFWDKV
-365 IRKNTETYE
+365 VKKTGVSTE
-374 INTINLLWYLRCSGF
+374 INTISLLWYLRCSGF
-389 ARIEDAV
+389 ARIEDPV
-396 SGQDIYV
+396 SGQDLYV
-403 HVKDYIVR
+403 HIKDYIVK

-423 QELERLHI
+423 QELERLHVN
-431 PNTIQKLF
+431 NTIQKLF
-439 QDSKKTTASLMD
+439 QDSKKTTSALMD
-451 DLRPINLSF
+451 DLRPIDLSF

-484 TPIHRNDIDTY
+484 TPIHRNDISTY

-500 ICPHSFRRT
+500 ICPHNFYRA
-509 QPTVTLQN
+509 QPA
-517 GQFTLYPDNIKS
+517 FTYKDGKILNLGNTKS
-529 NILKVFIN
+529 NVLKVFIN
-537 TSRMYWRE
+537 ASRIYWRE
-545 EFENR
+545 ELETR
-550 TSPAMEENQRY
+550 TSAAMEENQRY
-561 RQEHHFDIAGPRLTP
+561 IREHHFDIAGPRLTE
-576 AEQHEQMQHLANK
+576 AEKDEQLQHLANK

-596 LHQFKFMHMAKA
+596 LHQFKFMHLAKA

-618 ACESSGGSGK
+618 AGESSGGSGK
-628 SFFFNMLKHI
+628 SFFFNMLKKI

-652 LTENKHLLERVTQYT
+652 LTENKHLLERVNQYT

-676 KNIDLN
+676 RNIDFN

-687 ITGDTNINPKGSKSY
+687 ITGDANINPKGSKSY
-702 EISFHDSPIPV
+702 EISFNDSPIPV

-757 DDLGLEVCGSNY
+757 DDLGLEICGSSY

-781 IDCTQLYLN
+781 IDCTQFYLD
-790 CNRQNII
+790 CNRNNII
-797 LRPPMEN
+797 IHPPMEN

-814 GNSGFYEWAASFFA
+814 GNSGFYEWASSFFA
-828 PDSENIDII
+828 PESENVDII
-837 LRREEAFKDFQIDTG
+837 IRRDEVFRDFQIDTG
-852 NRLWTAQ
+852 NRLWTTQ
-859 KFMKALKAFCENAD
+859 KFMKALKAFCENTD
-873 YIRELNPKELL
+873 YIRELNPRDLL
-884 GTNGRLI
+884 GPSGRLI
-891 RKLDGKTRDCIYIR
+891 RKLDGKTKDCIYIR
-905 TKEEINNFAKSSY
+905 TKEEINNWVKSSY